1 MPNLVKMTCDLNIF
15 LPGVG
20 RVHCSQTKD
29 GSPAYFKL
37 QNSCGLLKRTIF
49 SNILQYYLSHKEI
62 DTYCNTLIGGIN
74 IGMYYTQ
81 IYSQS

>member
-20 RVHCSQTKD
+20 RAHCSQTKD